1 MNSPVKSNIRYTGI
15 RVVIVVAF
23 FAAWELL
30 VGTGIIDP
38 FYVSQP
44 SRVINDFGDFYS
56 SGALYKH
63 TSVTLFEA
71 FTGLFFGMIAGI
83 SIGFLLGRVESLG
96 RIFEPIITALYGIP
110 KLALAP
116 VFVLWFGLGIESKVF
131 LSGLM
136 VFYLVFFSTYGGI
149 KAVDRNLVNAIK
161 LMGGTEMQIM
171 SKVVLP
177 SCVPWIL
184 AGVRGGVGAS
194 LIGSIV
200 GEYMGA
206 SAGLGWMLAYASSFF
221 QIARVMSCIIVLL
234 CIGISFN
241 LILKSI
247 EKRLLKWR
255 PPVDYGT
262 AEEV

>member
-44 SRVINDFGDFYS
+44 SRVINDFGNFYS

-96 RIFEPIITALYGIP
+96 RILNQLSLPFMEFPSWPWLRFSSSG
-110 KLALAP
+110 
-116 VFVLWFGLGIESKVF
+116 FGLGIESRF
-131 LSGLM
+131 SFGLM
-136 VFYLVFFSTYGGI
+136 VFIWYF
-149 KAVDRNLVNAIK
+149 
-161 LMGGTEMQIM
+161 
-171 SKVVLP
+171 
-177 SCVPWIL
+177 
-184 AGVRGGVGAS
+184 
-194 LIGSIV
+194 
-200 GEYMGA
+200 
-206 SAGLGWMLAYASSFF
+206 
-221 QIARVMSCIIVLL
+221 
-234 CIGISFN
+234 
-241 LILKSI
+241 
-247 EKRLLKWR
+247 
-255 PPVDYGT
+255 
-262 AEEV
+262 